1 MLVTSISPTEYA
13 PFYANYIKQVSEGNL
28 FEVYQKSANENEA
41 FYASVPTE
49 KQAYAYASGKWTVAE
64 VLQHVID
71 VERVF
76 SGRLLRVGRGDKT
89 PLPGFDQN
97 EFAAAASVEVRPYAH
112 LVTEYALLK
121 KANLAMAKGLPKN
134 AWTQMG
140 VASGYDVSA
149 RGLFAM
155 MIGHEQHHLRVT
167 RERYF

>member
-1 MLVTSISPTEYA
+1 MIVTSISSDEYA
-13 PFYANYIKQVSEGNL
+13 PFYATYIQQVPEGNL

-41 FYASVPTE
+41 FYGSVPAE
-49 KQAYAYASGKWTVAE
+49 KQAYAYAPGKWTVAE

-71 VERVF
+71 VERIF

-97 EFAAAASVEVRPYAH
+97 DFAAAASVEVRPYAD
-112 LVTEYALLK
+112 LVAEYSLLK
-121 KANLAMAKGLPKN
+121 QANLAMAKGLPAS

-140 VASGYDVSA
+140 VASGFDVSA

-155 MIGHEQHHLRVT
+155 LIGHEQHHLKVT
-167 RERYF
+167 KERYF